1 LLLVAQEYLLPYTN
15 HAYRLFWQT
24 RIRREKVATPLGVVK
39 RGHIW
44 YRGASRLWSIELALP
59 AENRLLGAT
68 IYVLDENGA
77 IRQRYDVAE
86 ARWTPQG
93 WVLLQGSLRTFGADG
108 IFVTPPEYFAQRQED
123 FSEHLADMSTVQK
136 VPEEMGLR
144 DLLTYATQ
152 LQRRGERAHGY
163 LVEFHGKL
171 AFAVLCVVMAGFG
184 VPLALCLNRSGGA
197 VRAVGLTL
205 SCGFSYWVVHSLVIA
220 MGHSGQLPPVVAAWS
235 TSLGFGAGNV
245 YLTYRLQ

>member
-1 LLLVAQEYLLPYTN
+1 M
-15 HAYRLFWQT
+15 
-24 RIRREKVATPLGVVK
+24 
-39 RGHIW
+39 W
-44 YRGASRLWSIELALP
+44 YRAASRLWSVELGLP
-59 AENRLLGAT
+59 AEQRLLGVT
-68 IYVLDENGA
+68 IYALDENGA

-93 WVLLQGSLRTFGADG
+93 WVLLQGSLRTFGVDG
-108 IFVTPPEYFAQRQED
+108 MFVTPPEYFEQRRED
-123 FSEHLADMSTVQK
+123 FSEHLADMSTIRK

-144 DLLTYATQ
+144 ELLTYATQ
-152 LQRRGERAHGY
+152 LQRRGGRAQGY

-184 VPLALCLNRSGGA
+184 LPLALRLNRSGGT

-205 SCGFSYWVVHSLVIA
+205 LCGFSYWVVHSLVTA
-220 MGHSGQLPPVVAAWS
+220 LGHSGQLPPVVAAWS
-235 TSLGFGAGNV
+235 TSIGFGAGNV